1 MFVRFLSDYGYSRA
15 GQCIELHDKFAA
27 PLAPAI
33 ATPITAAEYQ
43 EYELTMAAI
52 DREVERR
59 VSAMPSSKRGSR
71 FATNAPRRR
80 VVTQDQWRRELGKD
94 HADYWHAAM
103 AHRQVS

>member
-1 MFVRFLSDYGYSRA
+1 MRFLSDYGYSRA

-27 PLAPAI
+27 PLVPAI

-80 VVTQDQWRRELGKD
+80 VVTQDQWRRELGQD